1 MIYHFMRYPGG
12 KPKAVTLS
20 YDDGVIQDI
29 RMAQVLDKYGLKCT
43 FNLCSGLIPA
53 TENGHT
59 MTAEQIRHH
68 ILDSGHEIAAHGQ
81 LHKPAGCYLP
91 VEIIQDTINCRLEL
105 ESMFQT
111 IVRGMAYACSG
122 ITKMHNGNDYA
133 TIRQYMQSCGIV
145 YGRTLGGD
153 NDQFMLPEDWMA
165 WMPTTH
171 HENPNALAW
180 AEDFVNMNVQSFR
193 TDRRYPRLFYLWGH
207 SFEFDRNNNW
217 DRLDALCQV
226 LGGKED
232 TWYALTDGMY
242 GDFPGDTDYG
252 LFGF

>member
-1 MIYHFMRYPGG
+1 
-12 KPKAVTLS
+12 
-20 YDDGVIQDI
+20 
-29 RMAQVLDKYGLKCT
+29 
-43 FNLCSGLIPA
+43 
-53 TENGHT
+53 

-232 TWYALTDGMY
+232 TWYATNIEICEYTAAYDALIFSVDNTIVFNPTHQTVWFEAGQKLCKIH
-242 GDFPGDTDYG
+242 PGET
-252 LFGF
+252 LHI